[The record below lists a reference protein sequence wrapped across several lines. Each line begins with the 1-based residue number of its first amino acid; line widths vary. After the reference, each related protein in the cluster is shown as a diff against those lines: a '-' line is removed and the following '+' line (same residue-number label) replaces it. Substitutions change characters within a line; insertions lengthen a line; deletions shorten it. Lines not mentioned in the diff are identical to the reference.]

1 MKKLAI
7 LILVIALFT
16 SCKKEDTTTVNDVV
30 NEAKANTEVVAKE
43 GTGKI
48 TLTCNGKEL
57 ITEGV
62 CGALVSMGELTIAV
76 KDKINPAKVFMM
88 TFNDEDFP
96 KSGIIYKIKAKD
108 YLTEDKSPKDE
119 VSVSFSE
126 GLTNNKMNTWGS
138 DNAKGIVQFTQNGNE
153 IKCLLKDI
161 QLSSNDMFNPRD
173 LQGIGNVSGELIFY
187 KN

>member
-7 LILVIALFT
+7 LILVITIFI

-62 CGALVSMGELTIAV
+62 CGALVSMDELTIAV
-76 KDKINPAKVFMM
+76 KDKTNPAKVFTM
-88 TFNDEDFP
+88 TFNSEDFP
-96 KSGIIYKIKAKD
+96 KSGIIYKIKAKN
-108 YLTEDKSPKDE
+108 YLTEGKSPKDE
-119 VSVSFSE
+119 VAVSFAE
-126 GLTNNKMNTWGS
+126 GLPNNKMNAWGS
-138 DNAKGIVQFTQNGNE
+138 ENTTGNVQFTESGNE
-153 IKCLLKDI
+153 IKCIFKAIVLTA
-161 QLSSNDMFNPRD
+161 SEMFNADD
-173 LQGIGNVSGELIFY
+173 LKGNGIVSGELNFY
-187 KN
+187 KD

>member
-7 LILVIALFT
+7 LILVITIFI

-62 CGALVSMGELTIAV
+62 CGALVSMDELTIAV
-76 KDKINPAKVFMM
+76 KDKTNPAKVFTM
-88 TFNDEDFP
+88 TFNGEDFP
-96 KSGIIYKIKAKD
+96 KSGIIYKINAKN
-108 YLTEDKSPKDE
+108 YLAEGKSPKDE
-119 VSVSFSE
+119 VAVSFAE
-126 GLTNNKMNTWGS
+126 GLPNNKMNAWGS
-138 DNAKGIVQFTQNGNE
+138 ENTKGNLQFTESGNE
-153 IKCLLKDI
+153 IKCVFKDVV
-161 QLSSNDMFNPRD
+161 LTASEMFNADD
-173 LQGIGNVSGELIFY
+173 LKGKGIVSGELIFY
-187 KN
+187 KD